1 MSDTTP
7 LRIRRE
13 SSGLVYNLVVVSV
26 VWNNFCFLVWLFTM
40 TVISSFWRCLFVGI
54 SLLTWPK
61 TWPVGIDHCSVCYC
75 FHGKVSKY
83 AADLR
88 HCLETNLSAEKCV
101 TAINICLARSNYVYT
116 CLRRKTYQMRTR
128 ELHYCK
134 ELGTCVGCLCM
145 LTPKYAVCS
154 RDECV
159 VFGVITG
166 KESSTKLY

>member
-101 TAINICLARSNYVYT
+101 TAINIVLATSNDVYI
-116 CLRRKTYQMRTR
+116 CLRRNTYQMRTR

-145 LTPKYAVCS
+145 LTPMYAVCS
-154 RDECV
+154 RD
-159 VFGVITG
+159 
-166 KESSTKLY
+166 